1 MHMMEQILTKSVE
14 DAMEDMPNSKN
25 SHYIK
30 DHTDKV
36 CAWTY
41 VFVSCAF
48 VYLGKDEH
56 VFACMLDEGQR
67 ADTCKHGHARR
78 RCTC

>member
-1 MHMMEQILTKSVE
+1 
-14 DAMEDMPNSKN
+14 MEDMPNSKN

-36 CAWTY
+36 CTWTY
-41 VFVSCAF
+41 VLVSCAF
-48 VYLGKDEH
+48 VYLGKHQH
-56 VFACMLDEGQR
+56 VCACMLDERQP